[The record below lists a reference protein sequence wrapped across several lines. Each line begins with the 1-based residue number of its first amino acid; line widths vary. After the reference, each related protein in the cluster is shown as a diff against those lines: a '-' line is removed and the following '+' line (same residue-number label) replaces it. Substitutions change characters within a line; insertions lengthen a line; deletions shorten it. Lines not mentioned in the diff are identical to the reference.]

1 MMRLAIF
8 LLASVMALGSAQ
20 AGKHAGVAMPDKV
33 TVANKQLQLNGMGV
47 REATF
52 MKVDVYVA
60 GLYVQNVTSN
70 PSTLINADEP
80 KMLMLK
86 FVRDVERKDIV
97 DAWNQ
102 GFRSNATVPAAKL
115 KPYIDQLNSWM
126 PEFKHGDTLAFIYT
140 PGEGVAVE
148 VNNERKGVI
157 KDPDFARS
165 LFSIWLG
172 PNPPT
177 ADLKRGLLGK
187 HPKAG

>member
-1 MMRLAIF
+1 MRVAIF
-8 LLASVMALGSAQ
+8 LLASVIALGSAH
-20 AGKHAGVAMPDKV
+20 AGKHAGVAMPDKI
-33 TVANKQLQLNGMGV
+33 TVGSKQLTLNGMGV

-52 MKVDVYVA
+52 LKVDVYVA
-60 GLYVQNVTSN
+60 GLYVQTPTSN
-70 PSTLINADEP
+70 PSTLINTDEP
-80 KMLMLK
+80 KLLMLK

-102 GFRSNATVPAAKL
+102 GFKGNATVPLAKL
-115 KPYIDQLNSWM
+115 KPHIDQLNAWM
-126 PEFKHGDTLAFIYT
+126 PEFKRGDTLAFVYL

-148 VNNERKGVI
+148 VNNVRKGVI